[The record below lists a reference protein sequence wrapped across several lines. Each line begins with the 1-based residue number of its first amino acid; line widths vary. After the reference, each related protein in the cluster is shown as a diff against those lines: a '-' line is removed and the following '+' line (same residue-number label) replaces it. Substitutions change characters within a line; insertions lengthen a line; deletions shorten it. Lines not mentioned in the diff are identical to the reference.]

1 MEKGDKEVFAIRRA
15 SIWLAAAPVA
25 ALLISM
31 VLATP
36 SSAVTVSTLASG
48 LDNPRDL
55 AFDSDGDLFVA
66 EAGHGS
72 EPAGKECAGGGPGGE
87 PLCVGFTSGVSKID
101 TGFAHRVFSGE
112 VSTAG
117 PHGSAATG
125 TDGISILGDWK
136 IFSVETESEFAVP
149 PTGFSKETTEKAK
162 SELGRLDEHTPGPQG
177 RVIANVGAFDFNWSK
192 EHKELVPEQF
202 PDANPYA
209 VLATGDGEWVVD
221 AASNTVDW
229 VSNSGSIKI
238 VAFIPNPEKEG
249 HPVSD
254 AVPTCIDRGPDGAL
268 YVGQL
273 TGGGNGPGAAAI
285 WRVEP
290 WDGDVTKWATG
301 LTAVTGCGFDGDGDF
316 YAVEF
321 STLGFESFA
330 PETGALVRVP
340 PHSTSPVT
348 VVPKLSFPGG
358 FAAKG
363 DSVYL
368 SNWSI
373 APATGGP
380 GGVSGQVL
388 RVVVEEEQQGN
399 GHPPAHHPEG
409 GQGNHG
415 KGGHSNAKRAKRS
428 HRR

>member
-1 MEKGDKEVFAIRRA
+1 MFGIRRA

-31 VLATP
+31 ALAAP

-55 AFDSDGDLFVA
+55 AFDSHGGLFVA

-72 EPAGKECAGGGPGGE
+72 EPAGKECAGEGGGGE
-87 PLCVGFTSGVSKID
+87 PVCVGFNSGVSKID
-101 TGFAHRVFSGE
+101 NGFAHRVFSGE
-112 VSTAG
+112 VSIAG
-117 PHGSAATG
+117 PDGSAASG
-125 TDGISILGDWK
+125 TDAVSILGDSK

-149 PTGFSKETTEKAK
+149 PTGFSKETTEQAK
-162 SELGRLDEHTPGPQG
+162 SELGRLDEHTPGPHG

-301 LTAVTGCGFDGDGDF
+301 LTAVTGCGFDRDGDF

-358 FAAKG
+358 FAANG

-373 APATGGP
+373 APAKGGP
-380 GGVSGQVL
+380 GGASGQVL
-388 RVVVEEEQQGN
+388 RVVVEEELSGY
-399 GHPPAHHPEG
+399 GHPPAPRPEG
-409 GQGNHG
+409 GGRNGHPQGNKGHG
-415 KGGHSNAKRAKRS
+415 EHSKAKHVKRS
-428 HRR
+428 HHR